1 MLDAIQSL
9 SIEKESTVLIIDDDP
24 NVRELVSRML
34 ENEGLKTIEA
44 KNGQE
49 GLDLLSEK
57 PNLIIL
63 DLEMPVMNGF
73 EFLEN
78 TDTTIP
84 IIIFSGLELSKKDV
98 EGLQSKT
105 LGLITKD
112 QMGSGEKLL
121 DAINGAL
128 S

>member
-1 MLDAIQSL
+1 
-9 SIEKESTVLIIDDDP
+9 
-24 NVRELVSRML
+24 ML
-34 ENEGLKTIEA
+34 ENEGLSTIEA

-49 GLDLLSEK
+49 GLDLLSEE

-63 DLEMPVMNGF
+63 DLEMPIMNGF

-98 EGLQSKT
+98 EGLQSQT

-121 DAINGAL
+121 EAINGAL